1 MSEIIHPIYY
11 NLKWNLTVGEAIL
24 LLAIA
29 FIIHKYRKEKGWSFT
44 VYYVWV
50 ILYITLLH
58 RQPLFEREVKLDI
71 DLFPTEGGWA
81 GNLLNLLLYIPL
93 GVAAYRWKTDDKKIV
108 LGGFLLSAFCEIMQF
123 ILRRGMADINDLLCN
138 TLGVILG
145 VCIAK
150 GMAERKRLE

>member
-1 MSEIIHPIYY
+1 MSEIIYPIYC
-11 NLKWNLTVGEAIL
+11 NLKWNLTVGEVIL

-29 FIIHKYRKEKGWSFT
+29 FAIHKYSKERVWSFT
-44 VYYVWV
+44 VYYVFM

-58 RQPLFEREVKLDI
+58 RQTLCEREVKLDI

-93 GVAAYRWKTDDKKIV
+93 GVAAYRWKTDEKKIV
-108 LGGFLLSAFCEIMQF
+108 FGGFLLSAFCEIMQF
-123 ILRRGMADINDLLCN
+123 VLRRGMADVNDLLCN

-150 GMAERKRLE
+150 RMAERKRLE